1 MVNIKKNPC
10 SNRSKRWISY
20 NDFSLDSVK
29 SHLLNILSDY
39 PFYYKFNSNN
49 SKLFIKFNKNCYYI
63 KVDYDNIGLILVNR
77 VTGIKKYYYN
87 FSSWR
92 DLMTLLIIFSVEF
105 DNNIKYI
112 YILLDLLYIVRMK
125 T

>member
-10 SNRSKRWISY
+10 SNESKRWISY

-29 SHLLNILSDY
+29 SYVLNILSEY
-39 PFYYKFNSNN
+39 PFSFKFNNNN

-63 KVDYDNIGLILVNR
+63 KVDYDNIGLVLINR
-77 VTGIKKYYYN
+77 ITGLSKCYYN

-92 DLMTLLIIFSVEF
+92 NIFN
-105 DNNIKYI
+105 DIMNNI
-112 YILLDLLYIVRMK
+112 LC
-125 T
+125 

>member
-1 MVNIKKNPC
+1 MT
-10 SNRSKRWISY
+10 
-20 NDFSLDSVK
+20 LDSVK

-92 DLMTLLIIFSVEF
+92 DIFN
-105 DNNIKYI
+105 DIMNNIFC
-112 YILLDLLYIVRMK
+112 
-125 T
+125 

>member
-63 KVDYDNIGLILVNR
+63 KVDYDNIGLILVNK

-92 DLMTLLIIFSVEF
+92 DIFN
-105 DNNIKYI
+105 DIMNNIFC
-112 YILLDLLYIVRMK
+112 
-125 T
+125 

>member
-1 MVNIKKNPC
+1 MIKIKKNPC

-29 SHLLNILSDY
+29 SYLINILSEY
-39 PFYYKFNSNN
+39 PFTYKFNSNN
-49 SKLFIKFNKNCYYI
+49 YKLFIKFNKNCYYI
-63 KVDYDNIGLILVNR
+63 KIDYDNIGLVLVNR

-92 DLMTLLIIFSVEF
+92 SIFN
-105 DNNIKYI
+105 DIMNNI
-112 YILLDLLYIVRMK
+112 LC
-125 T
+125 

>member
-29 SHLLNILSDY
+29 SYLLNILSEY
-39 PFYYKFNSNN
+39 PFTYKFNSNN

-63 KVDYDNIGLILVNR
+63 KIDYDSIGLVLVNR

-92 DLMTLLIIFSVEF
+92 SIFN
-105 DNNIKYI
+105 DIMNNI
-112 YILLDLLYIVRMK
+112 LC
-125 T
+125 